1 MKSVQANNNYS
12 GFSEVTT
19 KHEVSN
25 IRQPSGLSNSLCLYK
40 YQTRLKSVFKMSSVC
55 PGASSKTW
63 SPLHAWPLH
72 RWTLAGNVPSLR
84 SDTTSAG
91 RRHESG
97 CGRHAPAASTK
108 SDSQPGWAQ
117 DCWLATE
124 LESWSL
130 VFLELHGLMSPVGR
144 RLLLL
149 WVKRHIGNGYILSLM
164 FKK

>member
-91 RRHESG
+91 RRHESA
-97 CGRHAPAASTK
+97 CGRRSCSFRQIWQSTGLSSGLLAGHRAGVMKSGVPWVAWSHEPGRQAP
-108 SDSQPGWAQ
+108 
-117 DCWLATE
+117 
-124 LESWSL
+124 
-130 VFLELHGLMSPVGR
+130 SPVVSKTPY
-144 RLLLL
+144 
-149 WVKRHIGNGYILSLM
+149 WKRIYFVIDV
-164 FKK
+164 